1 MSPQFT
7 TSDQDTVL
15 EKAKGIQYV
24 FEARE
29 CGPGIMIVYERD
41 DTRER
46 INRYHG
52 LAVNHGWYVASY
64 EPKEKGDVVIIMPF
78 GSGGVPE

>member
-7 TSDQDTVL
+7 PSDQDTVL
-15 EKAKGIQYV
+15 EKAKGLQFA
-24 FEARE
+24 FEATE
-29 CGPGIMIVYERD
+29 CGPGIIIVYERD
-41 DTRER
+41 DARER
-46 INRYHG
+46 IKTYHG

-64 EPKEKGDVVIIMPF
+64 EPTEKADVVIIMPF